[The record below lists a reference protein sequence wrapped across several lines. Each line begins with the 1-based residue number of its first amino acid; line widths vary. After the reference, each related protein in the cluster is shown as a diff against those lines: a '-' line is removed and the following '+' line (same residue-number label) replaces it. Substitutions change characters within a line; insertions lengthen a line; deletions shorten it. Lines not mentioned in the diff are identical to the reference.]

1 MSRSFRTVTPETPG
15 AAGILACCLVRHT
28 VVLDERFYMSDAG
41 TITEQFRL
49 KAREWL
55 AANAP
60 RVGETE
66 DKEIGASAADA
77 VAAQKALQAR
87 IFDAGLA
94 GITWPKEYGGQ
105 GLTDAEALAFA
116 EEAAGYVLPSIYA
129 IGFGMCGPTILDLG
143 TDEQKARYIPEMLR
157 GQVVWCQLFSEPG
170 AGSDVAG
177 LSTRA
182 EQDGEEWVINGQKVW
197 TSGAQISRY
206 GCLLARTDPTVPK
219 HNGITMF
226 IVDMDDEGVD
236 VRPLKQATGEA
247 PFNEVYFDNVHIPLD
262 STVGEVNSGWAS
274 AVMMLRHERISIGT
288 SPRRAANPL
297 SYESLLGFAQKV
309 GRTEDTIT
317 RDRLAG
323 FYALDKSANL
333 LSSRMRQEVDAGQE
347 LRARGSIAKLAGAF
361 VARSAIDVA
370 DEVGGSDLISWDG
383 KEFPRTT
390 YGVVSAPGAGIAGGS
405 NEIQRG
411 IIGERVLGLA
421 KDPQLDRE
429 IPFNEL
435 RKSIVAPKP
444 PTR

>member
-1 MSRSFRTVTPETPG
+1 LF
-15 AAGILACCLVRHT
+15 
-28 VVLDERFYMSDAG
+28 LDERFFMSDAD
-41 TITEQFRL
+41 ISVEDFKI

-60 RVGETE
+60 RAGKVV
-66 DKEIGASAADA
+66 DKEISGYANDA
-77 VAAQKALQAR
+77 VAAQKAMQAKL
-87 IFDAGLA
+87 FDGGFA
-94 GITWPKEYGGQ
+94 GITWPKAYGGQ
-105 GLTDAEALAFA
+105 GLTDEHQLAFNV
-116 EEAAGYVLPSIYA
+116 EASDYVLPSIYA
-129 IGFGMCGPTILDLG
+129 IGHGMCGPTIMDLG
-143 TDEQKARYIPEMLR
+143 TEEQKQRYIPEMLQ

-182 EQDGEEWVINGQKVW
+182 ERDGDEWVINGQKVW

-206 GCLLARTDPTVPK
+206 GCMLARTDPTVPK

-226 IVDMDDEGVD
+226 IVDMSDPGVD
-236 VRPLKQATGEA
+236 VRPLRQATGEA
-247 PFNEVYFDNVHIPLD
+247 PFNEVYFDNVRLPLD
-262 STVGEVNSGWAS
+262 APVGEVNAGWAS

-288 SPRRAANPL
+288 SARKPANPL
-297 SYESLLGFAQKV
+297 SFQSILAFAQKE
-309 GRTEDTIT
+309 GRAADPIA
-317 RDRLAG
+317 RDRLAW
-323 FYALDKSANL
+323 FYSIDTSVNL
-333 LSSRMRQEVDAGQE
+333 LSSRMRQEVDAGVE

-361 VARSAIDVA
+361 AARNAIDAA
-370 DEVGGSDLISWDG
+370 DEVGGHDIIAWEG
-383 KEFPRTT
+383 KSFPPTT
-390 YGVVSAPGAGIAGGS
+390 YGIVSAPGAGIAGGS

-435 RKSIVAPKP
+435 RKATMTFKT